1 MLFWLQKA
9 FKISFRRLWIRPQMT
24 KIQGVILVPLL
35 WRIMY
40 SVWNWYV
47 THHLILDKF
56 NILFYCIHL
65 RHDLKFIS
73 WPNLPKVKSKT
84 DVFAQI
90 RVSTIF
96 FFFWFFS
103 RKKQVSN
110 KFYLLLLR
118 HKICLWKQKVSAKA
132 VLGFWN

>member
-84 DVFAQI
+84 CFAQI